1 MALSWQAKNPIPA
14 FFLINLLL
22 KKLRGLHLMPGLS
35 TPGWDLISEF
45 LSTRL
50 GKPLMRYASEL
61 FHVMRGADFVELLE
75 NL

>member
-1 MALSWQAKNPIPA
+1 
-14 FFLINLLL
+14 
-22 KKLRGLHLMPGLS
+22 MPGLS